1 MSKCS
6 AITRLLL
13 ALMIGMLIL
22 SFTGVGAA
30 EGANSPSPR
39 GERKVLG
46 DLDLRSPTGEHVSLI
61 PLITRKA
68 LVIVFWAAWCPISR
82 AEVQQLNKLDT
93 VPLIKVVAVNEG
105 DSLNKIQAFMA
116 TYNVG
121 YQVVVDPDASVA
133 KSFQV
138 PSMPF
143 CVILSMSG
151 LIVYRG
157 SGLPESIDYYVVQ

>member
-1 MSKCS
+1 MTKRSP
-6 AITRLLL
+6 ITQLLFTL
-13 ALMIGMLIL
+13 VISVLIL
-22 SFTGVGAA
+22 SFAGEVAA
-30 EGANSPSPR
+30 DRANSPPQR

-68 LVIVFWAAWCPISR
+68 LVIVFWAAWCPISHE
-82 AEVQQLNKLDT
+82 EVQQLSGLDR
-93 VPLIKVVAVNEG
+93 VPLIKVIAVNEG
-105 DSLNKIQAFMA
+105 DSVNKIQAFMA
-116 TYNVG
+116 AHNVG

-133 KSFQV
+133 KAFQV

-143 CVILSMSG
+143 CVILSISG

-157 SGLPESIDYYVVQ
+157 SGLPENIDYYVVQ

>member
-1 MSKCS
+1 MAKCA
-6 AITRLLL
+6 AITQLLL
-13 ALMIGMLIL
+13 TLVVGVLIL
-22 SFTGVGAA
+22 SFTGEGAA
-30 EGANSPSPR
+30 ARANPQPQR

-46 DLDLRSPTGEHVSLI
+46 DLELRSPTGEHVSLI

-68 LVIVFWAAWCPISR
+68 LVIVFWAAWCPICR
-82 AEVQQLNKLDT
+82 EEVPQLNKLDA
-93 VPLIKVVAVNEG
+93 VSLIKVVAVNEG
-105 DSLNKIQAFMA
+105 DSVNKIQSFMA
-116 TYNVG
+116 THSVG

-133 KSFQV
+133 KAFQV

-157 SGLPESIDYYVVQ
+157 SGLPENIDYYVVQ